1 MRSEAELMT
10 CPLDV
15 MLGVIVSTK
24 AAQSDCEREG
34 AVKLRLFGGRQGA
47 NEIRERRLWQ
57 AHQFIAM
64 DTAFVFESFFNPNV
78 DLGV

>member
-15 MLGVIVSTK
+15 MLGVIVSTE
-24 AAQSDCEREG
+24 AAQSDCECEG

>member
-10 CPLDV
+10 CPLDA

-24 AAQSDCEREG
+24 AAQSDCECEG

-78 DLGV
+78 DLSV